1 MKRDIARELFRSYRT
16 GMRKKKE
23 TEQQER
29 IELGE
34 PQKINNILNE
44 LIESRDWRK
53 GIAEGNLFT
62 DWREIVGEEIADH
75 STPITLYEGK
85 LTIQTSSTA
94 WSTQLRLMNDELL
107 RKIRQS
113 APGAV
118 VDDLIIIGPHAP
130 SWKRG
135 LRTIRG
141 ARGPRD
147 TFEIGRASC
156 RERVSTDV

>member
-16 GMRKKKE
+16 GSRKRKE
-23 TEQQER
+23 VLQEER
-29 IELGE
+29 VDLGD
-34 PQKINNILNE
+34 PQKISNILHE
-44 LIESRDWRK
+44 LIETRDWQK

-62 DWREIVGEEIADH
+62 DWREIVGAEIADH
-75 STPITLYEGK
+75 SSPITLYEGK

-94 WSTQLRLMNDELL
+94 WSTQLRLMNDQIL
-107 RKIRQS
+107 RKIQQS

-118 VDDLIIIGPHAP
+118 VEELHIIGPHAP

-141 ARGPRD
+141 AQGPRD
-147 TFEIGRASC
+147 TFG
-156 RERVSTDV
+156 

>member
-1 MKRDIARELFRSYRT
+1 VKRDIARELFRSYRT
-16 GMRKKKE
+16 GMRKKKD

-29 IELGE
+29 VELGE

-44 LIESRDWRK
+44 LIENRDWRK
-53 GIAEGNLFT
+53 GIAEGNLFS

-94 WSTQLRLMNDELL
+94 WSTQLRLMSDELL

-118 VDDLIIIGPHAP
+118 VDSLNIIGPHAP

-141 ARGPRD
+141 AKGPRD
-147 TFEIGRASC
+147 TFG
-156 RERVSTDV
+156 

>member
-16 GMRKKKE
+16 GSRKRKDVL
-23 TEQQER
+23 QEER
-29 IELGE
+29 VDLGD
-34 PQKINNILNE
+34 PQKISNILDE
-44 LIESRDWRK
+44 LIETRDWQK

-62 DWREIVGEEIADH
+62 DWREIVGAEIADH
-75 STPITLYEGK
+75 SSPITLYEGK

-94 WSTQLRLMNDELL
+94 WSTQLRLMNDQIL
-107 RKIRQS
+107 RKIQQS

-118 VDDLIIIGPHAP
+118 VEELNIIGPHAP

-141 ARGPRD
+141 AQGPRD
-147 TFEIGRASC
+147 TFG
-156 RERVSTDV
+156 

>member
-29 IELGE
+29 VELGE

-53 GIAEGNLFT
+53 GIAEGNLFS
-62 DWREIVGEEIADH
+62 DWREIVGDEIADH

-118 VDDLIIIGPHAP
+118 VDSLNIIGPHAP

-141 ARGPRD
+141 AKGPRD
-147 TFEIGRASC
+147 TFG
-156 RERVSTDV
+156 

>member
-85 LTIQTSSTA
+85 LTVQTSSTA
-94 WSTQLRLMNDELL
+94 WSTQLRLMNEELL

-118 VDDLIIIGPHAP
+118 VDSLNIIGPHAP
-130 SWKRG
+130 SWKKG

-141 ARGPRD
+141 AKGPRD
-147 TFEIGRASC
+147 TFG
-156 RERVSTDV
+156 

>member
-53 GIAEGNLFT
+53 GIAEGNLFS

-75 STPITLYEGK
+75 STPISLY
-85 LTIQTSSTA
+85 
-94 WSTQLRLMNDELL
+94 
-107 RKIRQS
+107 
-113 APGAV
+113 
-118 VDDLIIIGPHAP
+118 
-130 SWKRG
+130 
-135 LRTIRG
+135 
-141 ARGPRD
+141 
-147 TFEIGRASC
+147 
-156 RERVSTDV
+156 

>member
-16 GMRKKKE
+16 SARKRKE
-23 TEQQER
+23 ISNEER
-29 IELGE
+29 TELGE
-34 PQKINNILNE
+34 PQKISNILSE
-44 LIESRDWRK
+44 LIENRDWQK

-62 DWREIVGEEIADH
+62 DWRDIVGAEIADH
-75 STPITLYEGK
+75 SSPITLYEGK

-94 WSTQLRLMNDELL
+94 WSTQLRLMNDQIL
-107 RKIRQS
+107 RKVQQS

-118 VDDLIIIGPHAP
+118 VEELNIIGPHAP

-141 ARGPRD
+141 AQGPRD
-147 TFEIGRASC
+147 TFG
-156 RERVSTDV
+156 

>member
-16 GMRKKKE
+16 GSRKRKE
-23 TEQQER
+23 VSQEER
-29 IELGE
+29 IYLGD
-34 PQKINNILNE
+34 PQKISNILHE
-44 LIESRDWRK
+44 LIETRDWQK

-62 DWREIVGEEIADH
+62 DWREIVGAEIADH
-75 STPITLYEGK
+75 SSPITLYEGK

-94 WSTQLRLMNDELL
+94 WSTQLRLMNDQIL
-107 RKIRQS
+107 RKIQQS

-118 VDDLIIIGPHAP
+118 VEELNIIGPHAP

-141 ARGPRD
+141 AQGPRD
-147 TFEIGRASC
+147 TFG
-156 RERVSTDV
+156 